1 MQIITFQA
9 MSGFY
14 PCPGSQG
21 SSSGR
26 GSGKSSAPNSAQRP
40 AQGRRLH
47 DLSTKDCSRQSWDET
62 KVGIKAWETNPWSR
76 RKALAQRPSR
86 GVWALLNCDQEQNRM
101 GTAWGAGLGWEWL
114 SQCCHSTLVPVF
126 LPDTVSVCWNLCLL
140 WEPLQDQGTQVR
152 NSVTLVI
159 ACWCH
164 NENFQNLFHSRAAG
178 LPVVS
183 SKQV

>member
-1 MQIITFQA
+1 MQIITFLA

-62 KVGIKAWETNPWSR
+62 KVGIKAWETNPWSW
-76 RKALAQRPSR
+76 RKALALRPSR

-101 GTAWGAGLGWEWL
+101 GTGWEEQGWAGNG
-114 SQCCHSTLVPVF
+114 CHSVVTALWYQCSYRHCISLLELVFAVRTPAGSGYSGKKLCYSGDCF
-126 LPDTVSVCWNLCLL
+126 LVSQWKLPEFISFQSR
-140 WEPLQDQGTQVR
+140 WA
-152 NSVTLVI
+152 
-159 ACWCH
+159 ACG
-164 NENFQNLFHSRAAG
+164 LF
-178 LPVVS
+178 
-183 SKQV
+183 